1 MNQKKKEAQTKTNE
15 ELEEEKIDLLD
26 KCNQIFAKIRQD
38 FNMKFPTDQYLK
50 FDRQYA
56 NHMKKEFD
64 LFALCIEEVS
74 QTYDIDG
81 EKLISSFLNNILIT
95 MKVMLFTQIRCF
107 LNYLDQTI
115 QYNDSKS
122 LKNWESSQ
130 IQQMSRHKV
139 KIVRGT
145 VDEDVIK
152 AQQNNLISD
161 PSDEVKK
168 RLGVSLDPLL
178 REYSMTKQ
186 QLIEVLEE
194 KRRNLTLKE
203 SKAGRYLY
211 RQIEGIKKIVQ
222 KEKAFVTDFEEKSL
236 QAIKQLAFSDS
247 VTQVKGI
254 LDTITENLDQNAKKR
269 LIRVLEYLF
278 LNMKNVFAKK
288 NASVQTQIVGQTIDG
303 YESQITKLNKS
314 VYEADRNIE
323 QVLKETLHKDQK
335 ITELEKQIK
344 FLKQAKDGKDENPE
358 HLLMQKIEEQNKQ
371 IERLN
376 NIIIDLNVDKKSL
389 ANQIIT
395 IKQEVQTNQATG
407 ADSNS
412 NKKGG
417 IKQKGKNQKQAAQQ
431 QNKNSKTNI
440 KSNQQFSQS
449 EFQLDM
455 TNEQQNDIEVDE
467 NQYNPSQKL
476 ITSQTNILSP
486 SGAEQ
491 KQFNLPISPQ
501 GYSSSNKLKSNESR
515 ESFIKKDS
523 EFIQSFNNNLNINS
537 SNTFTFQG
545 KPQIQQGIQSEI
557 KSTQIT
563 DLGSPDKSNKQNNA
577 NVLSSNQQS
586 QFNSFQQSGFEQNQI
601 QSNVADIQ
609 NKDLKNQKNSQA
621 AHLNIQINSEHEQND
636 AKHKN
641 SKNNKSYKQ
650 QIQNSENDQKEEKNL
665 HNTKNKGK
673 ISKKNSIEI
682 EHGVDHDK
690 QTNQKTKKNIK
701 NVKSSSKNASIS
713 SLHEVNSLSQ
723 LNEQQAEAQIREISQ
738 DKNQKNKLISS
749 GGENSS
755 NHQNLKA
762 NSNQN
767 NKQDQLDSS
776 NLANNNMNQNSTN
789 NVQMNQANHNSNTA
803 QYNQIKS
810 QVHSSKNLN
819 LQQEKEAQVQL
830 IGQIKSENDLNS
842 QVYLESIQA
851 QSQNQIKNSSKQNQ
865 MRGSQNSLFPT
876 RDTDLTSIQ
885 TIPQNFQNGLEEHEQ
900 GNHQERLKSKFD
912 LNDILDALDLNQ
924 EEEEEKKHSTKI
936 LEVLTN
942 KENPKRREII
952 NTIVAV
958 LNQQDQ
964 HKNEN
969 QELQQNHAKQQ
980 KYSEKISTYTGF
992 TSSDQGQTQYKK
1004 TQNSINSSPYSTQQ
1018 NLRYT
1023 NAQDKKKQQDSQLN
1037 NNQQKSTRFQDIDKT
1052 NKKYFKS
1059 ENNSLHASAKE
1070 IELKDSTLEKI
1081 DQNLNES
1088 SLNTSIQ
1095 GKYQSQSQS
1104 EINQQYKQKKYA
1116 TQVSFKDLQVKPV
1129 DQEHLQKLI
1138 EKQEVL
1144 QDIFKKKNQISMSR
1158 LQGDTLQAS
1167 NRDGSQNNQQMPIE
1181 KNQKRNL
1188 SNIDQKRGQYLNQ
1201 WKSTKDEFRIHDPHQ
1216 VLQQKPVYTTSHST
1230 QNLGADYPKKNI
1242 PKFIP
1247 NQNNIKVTKP
1257 FNEEQQFTQDLY
1269 EHFQKGQINF
1279 SKLQELDLSAKQIKS
1294 QTNLNTIESSGS
1306 ALQNKLNTT
1315 GKYDANNI
1323 GFYDFQEYY
1332 SELIQQHRRC
1342 GPMCIHLKRFYEKLN
1357 FNYKPYEKRQMI
1369 ICPTLIVQEVPKETR
1384 RDPTRFNIQSQTM
1397 YQGSSTKI

>member
-130 IQQMSRHKV
+130 IQQMSRHKI

-152 AQQNNLISD
+152 AQQNNLIND
-161 PSDEVKK
+161 PSDEIKK

-254 LDTITENLDQNAKKR
+254 LDTISENLDQNAKKR
-269 LIRVLEYLF
+269 LIKVLEYLF
-278 LNMKNVFAKK
+278 LNMKSLMAKK
-288 NASVQTQIVGQTIDG
+288 NASVQTQIIGQTIDG

-344 FLKQAKDGKDENPE
+344 FLKQAQDSKNDNPE
-358 HLLMQKIEEQNKQ
+358 HTLMQKIEEQNKQ

-389 ANQIIT
+389 TNQIIT
-395 IKQEVQTNQATG
+395 IKQEVQTNQTLSVEQAQ
-407 ADSNS
+407 

-417 IKQKGKNQKQAAQQ
+417 VKQKGKNQKQATGQS
-431 QNKNSKTNI
+431 NKNSKTNI

-449 EFQLDM
+449 EFQLDEM
-455 TNEQQNDIEVDE
+455 VNEDQNDFEEEEE
-467 NQYNPSQKL
+467 NQQNPSQNL
-476 ITSQTNILSP
+476 ITSQSNILSP
-486 SGAEQ
+486 SGADQ

-515 ESFIKKDS
+515 ESFNKKDS
-523 EFIQSFNNNLNINS
+523 EFISGFNNNLNINS
-537 SNTFTFQG
+537 SNTFTFQA
-545 KPQIQQGIQSEI
+545 KQSIQQGIQSEI
-557 KSTQIT
+557 KSTQLT
-563 DLGSPDKSNKQNNA
+563 DLGSPDKSNKQNNTQ
-577 NVLSSNQQS
+577 VSSSNQQS
-586 QFNSFQQSGFEQNQI
+586 QFNSYQQPGSESNQI
-601 QSNVADIQ
+601 QSNNQ
-609 NKDLKNQKNSQA
+609 NNDFKNQKNSSE
-621 AHLNIQINSEHEQND
+621 AHLNIKIKGPQDQNNASHVNSQ
-636 AKHKN
+636 KTKN
-641 SKNNKSYKQ
+641 QKQ
-650 QIQNSENDQKEEKNL
+650 QINHSENDQNEEKNP
-665 HNTKNKGK
+665 HNNKSKGK
-673 ISKKNSIEI
+673 ISKKNSVEY
-682 EHGVDHDK
+682 ENMADHEK
-690 QTNQKTKKNIK
+690 QNNQKTKKNIK

-713 SLHEVNSLSQ
+713 SLHEINSLSQ
-723 LNEQQAEAQIREISQ
+723 LNEQQVDASIREVNQNKIS
-738 DKNQKNKLISS
+738 NNNLISS
-749 GGENSS
+749 GGQNDNHQQAQTLNPNQIISHNQTSSS
-755 NHQNLKA
+755 NH
-762 NSNQN
+762 
-767 NKQDQLDSS
+767 
-776 NLANNNMNQNSTN
+776 ANNNMIQNSMSN
-789 NVQMNQANHNSNTA
+789 IHINQASQISNSD
-803 QYNQIKS
+803 QQNQIKS
-810 QVHSSKNLN
+810 LVHSSQNLIH
-819 LQQEKEAQVQL
+819 QQEKGSQAQQ
-830 IGQIKSENDLNS
+830 INQIKSENDLNS
-842 QVYLESIQA
+842 QVYLESIQT
-851 QSQNQIKNSSKQNQ
+851 QSQNQVKNSSKQNQ
-865 MRGSQNSLFPT
+865 IRGSQNSLFPT

-885 TIPQNFQNGLEEHEQ
+885 TIPQNLQNGQEEYEQ
-900 GNHQERLKSKFD
+900 NNYQEKLKSKLD

-964 HKNEN
+964 HKNLS
-969 QELQQNHAKQQ
+969 QEQQDYYAKQQ

-992 TSSDQGQTQYKK
+992 TSSDQGQTQYRR
-1004 TQNSINSSPYSTQQ
+1004 TQNSINTSPNSTQQ
-1018 NLRYT
+1018 NLRYS
-1023 NAQDKKKQQDSQLN
+1023 NAYDNKKQQDSQFN
-1037 NNQQKSTRFQDIDKT
+1037 NNQQKNTRFQEIDKT

-1070 IELKDSTLEKI
+1070 IELKNSTLEKI
-1081 DQNLNES
+1081 EQNLNES

-1104 EINQQYKQKKYA
+1104 ELNQQYKQKKFA

-1158 LQGDTLQAS
+1158 LQGTDMVQTS
-1167 NRDGSQNNQQMPIE
+1167 NRDSSQQIPKD

-1188 SNIDQKRGQYLNQ
+1188 SNIDQKRGQYTNQ

-1216 VLQQKPVYTTSHST
+1216 IIQQKPVYTTSHST
-1230 QNLGADYPKKNI
+1230 QNIGAEYTKKNI
-1242 PKFIP
+1242 PKFMAS
-1247 NQNNIKVTKP
+1247 QNNLKVTKP
-1257 FNEEQQFTQDLY
+1257 FNEEQQFTQELY
-1269 EHFQKGQINF
+1269 KHFQKGQINF
-1279 SKLQELDLSAKQIKS
+1279 SKLQELDLSSKQIKS

-1315 GKYDANNI
+1315 GKYDNNNI
-1323 GFYDFQEYY
+1323 GFNDFQEYY
-1332 SELIQQHRRC
+1332 SELIQQHRKC
-1342 GPMCIHLKRFYEKLN
+1342 GPMCIHLKRFYEKLS
-1357 FNYKPYEKRQMI
+1357 FNYKQYEKRQMI
-1369 ICPTLIVQEVPKETR
+1369 LCPTLIVQEVPKESKKE
-1384 RDPTRFNIQSQTM
+1384 PTKFNIQSQTM
-1397 YQGSSTKI
+1397 YPASCTKI

>member
-1 MNQKKKEAQTKTNE
+1 MNQKKKESQTKTNE

-81 EKLISSFLNNILIT
+81 EKIMSSFLNNILIT

-139 KIVRGT
+139 KIFRGT

-152 AQQNNLISD
+152 AQQKNLIND
-161 PSDEVKK
+161 PSDEIKK

-194 KRRNLTLKE
+194 KRRNLSLKE

-247 VTQVKGI
+247 ATQVKGI

-269 LIRVLEYLF
+269 LIKVLEYLF
-278 LNMKNVFAKK
+278 LNMKNLFAKK
-288 NASVQTQIVGQTIDG
+288 NVSVQTQIVGQTIDG

-323 QVLKETLHKDQK
+323 QVLKETLQKDQK

-344 FLKQAKDGKDENPE
+344 FLKQAQDGKDENPE

-376 NIIIDLNVDKKSL
+376 NIIIDLDVDKKSL
-389 ANQIIT
+389 VNQIFT
-395 IKQEVQTNQATG
+395 IKQEVQTNQTIG
-407 ADSNS
+407 VNQIQ

-417 IKQKGKNQKQAAQQ
+417 VKQKGKNQKQAVGQQ
-431 QNKNSKTNI
+431 KKNSKTNI
-440 KSNQQFSQS
+440 KLNQQFSQS
-449 EFQLDM
+449 EFQLDE
-455 TNEQQNDIEVDE
+455 NEQQNDVEEE
-467 NQYNPSQKL
+467 NQFYPSQKL

-486 SGAEQ
+486 SGTDQ

-501 GYSSSNKLKSNESR
+501 GQSSSHKLKSNESR
-515 ESFIKKDS
+515 ESFYKKDS

-537 SNTFTFQG
+537 SNTFTFQA
-545 KPQIQQGIQSEI
+545 KQQIQQSIPSDI
-557 KSTQIT
+557 KSTQLT
-563 DLGSPDKSNKQNNA
+563 DLGSPDKSYKQNNA
-577 NVLSSNQQS
+577 QVSTSNQQS
-586 QFNSFQQSGFEQNQI
+586 QFNGFQQSGFEQNQI
-601 QSNVADIQ
+601 QSNTADMQ
-609 NKDLKNQKNSQA
+609 NKDVTNQKNSQ
-621 AHLNIQINSEHEQND
+621 AHLNIQINGVYEQKD
-636 AKHKN
+636 AKHSN
-641 SKNNKSYKQ
+641 SKKGKNQKQ
-650 QIQNSENDQKEEKNL
+650 QIQNSVSDQNEEKNL
-665 HNTKNKGK
+665 HNTKSKGK
-673 ISKKNSIEI
+673 VSQKNSVEY
-682 EHGVDHDK
+682 ENLVDHDR
-690 QTNQKTKKNIK
+690 QNNQKTKKNIK
-701 NVKSSSKNASIS
+701 NVKRSSKNASIS
-713 SLHEVNSLSQ
+713 SLQEISSLSQ
-723 LNEQQAEAQIREISQ
+723 LNEQQVDGQLRENNQ
-738 DKNQKNKLISS
+738 NKNSRNNLIPS
-749 GGENSS
+749 GGEKNS
-755 NHQNLKA
+755 NHQEQTL
-762 NSNQN
+762 NSNKIISN
-767 NKQDQLDSS
+767 NQVSYS
-776 NLANNNMNQNSTN
+776 NFGNNINQNSSSN
-789 NVQMNQANHNSNTA
+789 IQVNQAGQNSTQN
-803 QYNQIKS
+803 NQIKS
-810 QVHSSKNLN
+810 LAQSSQNLN
-819 LQQEKEAQVQL
+819 YQQEKGAQAQ
-830 IGQIKSENDLNS
+830 QINQVKSENDLNS
-842 QVYLESIQA
+842 QVYLESIQT
-851 QSQNQIKNSSKQNQ
+851 QSQNQFKNSTKQNQ
-865 MRGSQNSLFPT
+865 IRGSQNSLFPT

-885 TIPQNFQNGLEEHEQ
+885 TIPQNLQNGNEEYDAN
-900 GNHQERLKSKFD
+900 NHQERLKSKFD

-936 LEVLTN
+936 LEVLKN

-952 NTIVAV
+952 NNIVAV
-958 LNQQDQ
+958 LNQQEQ
-964 HKNEN
+964 HKNQSNEQ
-969 QELQQNHAKQQ
+969 QEYYAKQQ
-980 KYSEKISTYTGF
+980 KNSEKISTYTGF
-992 TSSDQGQTQYKK
+992 TSSDQGQTQYKR
-1004 TQNSINSSPYSTQQ
+1004 TQNSINSSHNSTQQ
-1018 NLRYT
+1018 NLRYS
-1023 NAQDKKKQQDSQLN
+1023 NAQDNKEQHDSQFN
-1037 NNQQKSTRFQDIDKT
+1037 NNQQKSTKFQEIDKT
-1052 NKKYFKS
+1052 NKIYFKS

-1070 IELKDSTLEKI
+1070 IELKNTTLEKI

-1104 EINQQYKQKKYA
+1104 ELNQQHKQKKFA
-1116 TQVSFKDLQVKPV
+1116 TQVSFKDLEVKPV

-1158 LQGDTLQAS
+1158 LQGNDSLLAQ
-1167 NRDGSQNNQQMPIE
+1167 NRDGNQKMSIDQS
-1181 KNQKRNL
+1181 QKRNL
-1188 SNIDQKRGQYLNQ
+1188 SNMDQKRGQHLNQ

-1216 VLQQKPVYTTSHST
+1216 VIQQKPVYATSHST
-1230 QNLGADYPKKNI
+1230 QNIGAEYQKKSI
-1242 PKFIP
+1242 QKFVAS
-1247 NQNNIKVTKP
+1247 QNNIKVTKP
-1257 FNEEQQFTQDLY
+1257 YNEEQQFTQDLY
-1269 EHFQKGQINF
+1269 KHFQKGQINF
-1279 SKLQELDLSAKQIKS
+1279 QKLQELDLNSKQIKS

-1315 GKYDANNI
+1315 GKYDSNNI
-1323 GFYDFQEYY
+1323 GFNDFKQYY

-1357 FNYKPYEKRQMI
+1357 FNYKSYEKRQTI
-1369 ICPTLIVQEVPKETR
+1369 ICPTLIVQEVPKESR
-1384 RDPTRFNIQSQTM
+1384 KDPTKFNIQSQTM
-1397 YQGSSTKI
+1397 YPGSSSKL